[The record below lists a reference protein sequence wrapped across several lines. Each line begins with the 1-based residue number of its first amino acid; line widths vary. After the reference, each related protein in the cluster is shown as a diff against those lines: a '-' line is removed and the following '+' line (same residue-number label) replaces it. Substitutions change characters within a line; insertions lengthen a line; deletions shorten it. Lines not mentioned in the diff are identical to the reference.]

1 MAQGNF
7 MGIMKGVAFGMA
19 SGMVAGYVGKKMLDD
34 GKKGMRKKANRAIDT
49 MENIASTAKYIFR

>member
-7 MGIMKGVAFGMA
+7 MSVVKGMAFGVA
-19 SGMVAGYVGKKMLDD
+19 SGVVAGYVGKKMLDD
-34 GKKGMRKKANRAIDT
+34 GKRGMRKKANRAIDT

>member
-1 MAQGNF
+1 MSVV
-7 MGIMKGVAFGMA
+7 KGMAFGMA
-19 SGMVAGYVGKKMLDD
+19 SGMIAGYVGKKMMDD

>member
-7 MGIMKGVAFGMA
+7 MSVVKGMAFGMA